1 MHPDSVTWESLF
13 ADGTKGAL
21 IEGSRE
27 DPSRPFTY
35 GFFIPAGVW
44 DGPHSHTNDARI
56 FVAQGQLKIGF
67 GAHMDQTRVETVRIG
82 SFLHVPAGVVH
93 YDGADV
99 DTVIFG
105 VTAAPFETRYVEG
118 EDDDRSRLSA
128 QREG

>member
-1 MHPDSVTWESLF
+1 MRWQSLH

-27 DPSRPFTY
+27 DPSHPFTY
-35 GFFIPAGVW
+35 GFFIPGGVW

-56 FVAQGQLKIGF
+56 FVAQGALKIGF
-67 GAHMDQTRVETVRIG
+67 GPHMDRSRVETLRIG

-105 VTAAPFETRYVEG
+105 VTAAPFETKYVG
-118 EDDDRSRLSA
+118 DTDADAPSPLATPVGSHA
-128 QREG
+128 